1 MLTDMLQQLNPNA
14 VVTVAEDCVIIE
26 ITAPDPAAQ
35 EAEANTEVRPD
46 GDV

>member
-1 MLTDMLQQLNPNA
+1 MLQQLNANA

-35 EAEANTEVRPD
+35 EEEAHAEARPD
-46 GDV
+46 VDV